1 MNLTCPCV
9 GLAAALL
16 WGVAASPPALAQE
29 AGGWEEATLKH
40 RAMEDFQIV
49 LPDAK
54 GAWKNL
60 GGSLTVHGVEFPVEV
75 QGDLKFEI
83 DSNGDETVD
92 TAVKG
97 NAGFVELTGKD
108 ADGALFRYAVRF
120 RNEGAKKWSW
130 APAHVMQ
137 GKVRGNVMS
146 FIDRNGNG
154 RYDDLGQDAYTL
166 GSERGAAYL
175 SNVVNIGGELFELE
189 VDKTGATAKTRP
201 YTGPTG
207 ILSASLP
214 AEIKG
219 SLVAAVFTN
228 GASSFNLAGQSKGVK
243 VPAGKYTF
251 ASGHVERGGES
262 AAMSKG
268 RMEPVEVAADAS
280 VTIEWGGPL
289 VGEIDDPTVTKDKV
303 TVRPNFYIFGKA
315 GEAYG
320 DFFPAVK
327 AAPKILVLDKETGK
341 VLKKGTFPAG

>member
-1 MNLTCPCV
+1 MNLTCPRA

-16 WGVAASPPALAQE
+16 GGLAASPPTLAQE

-40 RAMEDFQIV
+40 RGMEDFQIV

-54 GAWKNL
+54 AVWKKL
-60 GGSLTVHGVEFPVEV
+60 GSSVALHGVEFPVEV
-75 QGDLKFEI
+75 QGDMKFEI
-83 DSNGDETVD
+83 DSDGDETVD
-92 TAVKG
+92 EAVKG
-97 NAGFVELTGKD
+97 NAGFVQLEGKNS
-108 ADGALFRYAVRF
+108 DGASFEYAVRF
-120 RNEGAKKWSW
+120 RNDGAKLWSW

-137 GKVRGNVMS
+137 GKVRGTVMS

-175 SNVVNIGGELFELE
+175 SSVINIGGQLFELE

-207 ILSASLP
+207 TLTAP
-214 AEIKG
+214 APADVKG
-219 SLVAAVFTN
+219 ELVSAVFTS
-228 GASSFNLAGQSKGVK
+228 GSQSFNFAGQAKGVK
-243 VPAGKYTF
+243 VPAGEYTF

-262 AAMSKG
+262 AAMSRG
-268 RMEPVEVAADAS
+268 RMEPIKVEADAS

-289 VGEIDDPTVTKDKV
+289 VGEIDEPTVAKDKV
-303 TVRPNFYIFGKA
+303 TVKPNFYIFGKA

-327 AAPKILVLDKETGK
+327 SSPKILVLDKETGK